1 MAHRGHEVHFINH
14 MLPVRLEG
22 EFSNE
27 IFFHQVT
34 VPNYPLFAY
43 PPWSMALTGRVVQVI
58 KEHGLDVLHAHY
70 AVPHSLVA
78 VLARQIAGQVG
89 VVTTLHGTDITL
101 VGSEPDFLEVTRY
114 AIENSDAV
122 TAVSQALAQESR
134 ERFALSIPVHTVYNF
149 VDLDHYRRQVDSPR
163 SHYARP
169 EQAVLIHISNFR
181 HVKRL
186 TDVVEVFA
194 RVCRQRPAVLL
205 LVGDGPQR
213 CPAAERAR
221 QLGVAE
227 DVKFLGQHQDIVS
240 LLSASDVLLLPSEK
254 ESFGLAALEAM
265 ACGVPVVG
273 SNAGGL
279 PEVVGAGGG
288 LLAPVGDVASMAGAA
303 LQMLEEISPW
313 RSGARKEALRFAQP
327 LWVDKYD
334 EIYRQ
339 VTK

>member
-1 MAHRGHEVHFINH
+1 MKIGILCYATYGGSGVVATELGRAMAHRGHEVHFINH

-163 SHYARP
+163 SLYARP

-181 HVKRL
+181 HVKPG
-186 TDVVEVFA
+186 VPSA
-194 RVCRQRPAVLL
+194 ACRPAPGGGWPSALPRCRT
-205 LVGDGPQR
+205 GPATGGGRGCQISGAASGYSVVALGQR
-213 CPAAERAR
+213 CPAPPFGKGELWPGS
-221 QLGVAE
+221 LG
-227 DVKFLGQHQDIVS
+227 GH
-240 LLSASDVLLLPSEK
+240 
-254 ESFGLAALEAM
+254 GLW
-265 ACGVPVVG
+265 C
-273 SNAGGL
+273 
-279 PEVVGAGGG
+279 AGGG
-288 LLAPVGDVASMAGAA
+288 
-303 LQMLEEISPW
+303 
-313 RSGARKEALRFAQP
+313 
-327 LWVDKYD
+327 
-334 EIYRQ
+334 
-339 VTK
+339 